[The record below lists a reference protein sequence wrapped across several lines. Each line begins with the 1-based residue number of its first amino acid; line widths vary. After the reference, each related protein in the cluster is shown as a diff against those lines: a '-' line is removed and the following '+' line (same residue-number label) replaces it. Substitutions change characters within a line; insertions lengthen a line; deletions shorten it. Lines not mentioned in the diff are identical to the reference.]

1 MHDTPCMT
9 KLYSDDGNDGNDHL
23 NGFLVSEIQQDNIGG
38 QRSKIDVVATILHI
52 CLNGSLKN
60 HIIGKGNLSDSMTN
74 HYLTLLLY
82 HNLLETYKDEG
93 NNNRTYYRTTRK
105 GKAVIVHYNE
115 IQKLFLKSNS
125 SGTGDRYYPEKRKY
139 AHYSTLYP
147 YRILIIDDESDITS
161 ALKSGLQ
168 LQGFKVDVFNE
179 PLKALSNYSVGTY
192 NLLILDVKMPKMS
205 GFELYRVIR
214 KLDKGI
220 IVCFWTAFEVC
231 YEELRRMF
239 PTMDE
244 RYFIRKPIAMDE
256 LVDRIQS
263 IISTSG
269 EMTNAMAP
277 NSSAANNQQK

>member
-1 MHDTPCMT
+1 MT
-9 KLYSDDGNDGNDHL
+9 SLYADDDSDEIL
-23 NGFLVSEIQQDNIGG
+23 ISELQQDNIGG

-52 CLNGSLKN
+52 CLDGSLKN

-82 HNLLETYKDEG
+82 HNLLETYKDED

-105 GKAVIVHYNE
+105 GKAVILHYNE
-115 IQKLFLKSNS
+115 IQKLFLKKGMLSSNNFRTS
-125 SGTGDRYYPEKRKY
+125 AGDRYYPEKRKY
-139 AHYSTLYP
+139 PENSTLNQYK
-147 YRILIIDDESDITS
+147 ILIIDDESDITS
-161 ALKSGLQ
+161 ALKCGLQ

-192 NLLILDVKMPKMS
+192 NLLILDVKMPRMN
-205 GFELYRVIR
+205 GFELYKVIR

-220 IVCFWTAFEVC
+220 RICFWTAFEVC

-239 PTMDE
+239 PVMDE

-256 LVDRIQS
+256 LIDRIQS
-263 IISTSG
+263 IISAST
-269 EMTNAMAP
+269 ETTNVMSP
-277 NSSAANNQQK
+277 NENVATNQQK

>member
-1 MHDTPCMT
+1 MT
-9 KLYSDDGNDGNDHL
+9 KLSGDDDYNNNNHHRND
-23 NGFLVSEIQQDNIGG
+23 FLISELQQDNIGG

-52 CLNGSLKN
+52 CLNASLKN

-105 GKAVIVHYNE
+105 GKGVIVHYNE
-115 IQKLFLKSNS
+115 IQKLFLEKGIIKSNS
-125 SGTGDRYYPEKRKY
+125 NSTGDRYYPENRKY
-139 AHYSTLYP
+139 AHNSTLYP

-161 ALKSGLQ
+161 ALKTGLQ

-239 PTMDE
+239 PAMDE
-244 RYFIRKPIAMDE
+244 RYFIRKPISMDE
-256 LVDRIQS
+256 LIDRIQN

-269 EMTNAMAP
+269 EMTNAMTA
-277 NSSAANNQQK
+277 NSSAANNHQK

>member
-1 MHDTPCMT
+1 MT
-9 KLYSDDGNDGNDHL
+9 KLSGDEDYNNHRND
-23 NGFLVSEIQQDNIGG
+23 FLISEIQQDNIGG

-82 HNLLETYKDEG
+82 HNLLEIYKDEG

-139 AHYSTLYP
+139 GHYSTLYP

-239 PTMDE
+239 PAMDE
-244 RYFIRKPIAMDE
+244 RYFIRKPISMDE
-256 LVDRIQS
+256 LIDRIQN

-269 EMTNAMAP
+269 EMTNAMTA
-277 NSSAANNQQK
+277 NSSAANNHQK

>member
-1 MHDTPCMT
+1 MT
-9 KLYSDDGNDGNDHL
+9 NLYGDDDDGKDNHND
-23 NGFLVSEIQQDNIGG
+23 FLISELQQDNIGG

-52 CLNGSLKN
+52 CLDGSLKN

-115 IQKLFLKSNS
+115 IQKLFLKKGILNSNS
-125 SGTGDRYYPEKRKY
+125 SSTGDRYYPEKRKY
-139 AHYSTLYP
+139 AHNSILYP
-147 YRILIIDDESDITS
+147 YKILIIDDESDITS

-168 LQGFKVDVFNE
+168 LQGFKVDVLNE

-192 NLLILDVKMPKMS
+192 NLLILDVKMPKMN
-205 GFELYRVIR
+205 GFELYKVIR

-220 IVCFWTAFEVC
+220 IICFWTAFEVC

-239 PTMDE
+239 PAMDE

-256 LVDRIQS
+256 LIDRIQS
-263 IISTSG
+263 IISPSA
-269 EMTNAMAP
+269 EMTNAMTP
-277 NSSAANNQQK
+277 NNGAANNQQK

>member
-1 MHDTPCMT
+1 MT
-9 KLYSDDGNDGNDHL
+9 SLYADDDSDEIL
-23 NGFLVSEIQQDNIGG
+23 ISELQQDNIGG

-52 CLNGSLKN
+52 CLDGSLKN

-82 HNLLETYKDEG
+82 HNLLETYKDED

-105 GKAVIVHYNE
+105 GKAVILHYNE
-115 IQKLFLKSNS
+115 IQKLFLKKGMLSSNNFRTS
-125 SGTGDRYYPEKRKY
+125 TGDRYYPEKRKY
-139 AHYSTLYP
+139 PDNSTLNQYK
-147 YRILIIDDESDITS
+147 ILIIDDESDITS
-161 ALKSGLQ
+161 ALKCGLQ

-192 NLLILDVKMPKMS
+192 NLLILDVKMPRMN
-205 GFELYRVIR
+205 GFELYKVIR

-220 IVCFWTAFEVC
+220 RICFWTAFEVC

-239 PTMDE
+239 PVMDE

-256 LVDRIQS
+256 LIDRIES
-263 IISTSG
+263 IISEST
-269 EMTNAMAP
+269 ETTNVMSP
-277 NSSAANNQQK
+277 NENVATNQQK

>member
-1 MHDTPCMT
+1 MT
-9 KLYSDDGNDGNDHL
+9 KLCGDDDDDDDHRND
-23 NGFLVSEIQQDNIGG
+23 FLISELQQDNIGG

-52 CLNGSLKN
+52 CLCGSLKN

-115 IQKLFLKSNS
+115 IQKLFLKKGIIKS
-125 SGTGDRYYPEKRKY
+125 SSSTGDRYYPDNRKY
-139 AHYSTLYP
+139 AHNSTLYP

-192 NLLILDVKMPKMS
+192 NLLILDVKMPKMN
-205 GFELYRVIR
+205 GFELYKVIR

-239 PTMDE
+239 PAMDE

>member
-1 MHDTPCMT
+1 MVN
-9 KLYSDDGNDGNDHL
+9 LYGDDDD
-23 NGFLVSEIQQDNIGG
+23 FLISELHQDNIGG

-52 CLNGSLKN
+52 CLDGSLKN

-93 NNNRTYYRTTRK
+93 NNNRTYYRTTQK
-105 GKAVIVHYNE
+105 GKGVIVHYNE
-115 IQKLFLKSNS
+115 IQKLFLKKGILNSNS
-125 SGTGDRYYPEKRKY
+125 TSTGDRYYPEKRKY
-139 AHYSTLYP
+139 AHNSILYP
-147 YRILIIDDESDITS
+147 YKILIIDDESDITS

-192 NLLILDVKMPKMS
+192 NLLILDVKMPKMN
-205 GFELYRVIR
+205 GFELYKVIR

-231 YEELRRMF
+231 YEELRKMF
-239 PTMDE
+239 PAMDE

-256 LVDRIQS
+256 LIDRIQS
-263 IISTSG
+263 IISPSA
-269 EMTNAMAP
+269 EMTNAITP
-277 NSSAANNQQK
+277 NNSATNIQEK

>member
-1 MHDTPCMT
+1 MAN
-9 KLYSDDGNDGNDHL
+9 LYGDDGNDNHND
-23 NGFLVSEIQQDNIGG
+23 FPISELQQDNIGG

-52 CLNGSLKN
+52 CLDGSLKN

-82 HNLLETYKDEG
+82 HNLLESYKDEG

-115 IQKLFLKSNS
+115 IQKLFLKTAILKSKNNS
-125 SGTGDRYYPEKRKY
+125 STGDRYYLEKRKY
-139 AHYSTLYP
+139 AHSSTLYP
-147 YRILIIDDESDITS
+147 YKILIIDDESDITS

-192 NLLILDVKMPKMS
+192 DLLILDIKMPKMN

-214 KLDKGI
+214 KLDKGVI
-220 IVCFWTAFEVC
+220 ICFWTAFEVC

-239 PTMDE
+239 PAMDE

-256 LVDRIQS
+256 LIDRIQNV
-263 IISTSG
+263 ISPSA
-269 EMTNAMAP
+269 EMTNPMTP
-277 NSSAANNQQK
+277 DGSAAKNQEK

>member
-1 MHDTPCMT
+1 MAN
-9 KLYSDDGNDGNDHL
+9 LYRDDGNDNHND
-23 NGFLVSEIQQDNIGG
+23 FPISELQQDNIGG

-52 CLNGSLKN
+52 CLDGSLKN

-115 IQKLFLKSNS
+115 IQKLFLKTAILKSNNS
-125 SGTGDRYYPEKRKY
+125 STGDRYYLETRKY
-139 AHYSTLYP
+139 AHSSILYP
-147 YRILIIDDESDITS
+147 YKILIIDDESDITS

-192 NLLILDVKMPKMS
+192 NLLILDIKMPKMN

-214 KLDKGI
+214 KLDKGVI
-220 IVCFWTAFEVC
+220 ICFWTAFEVC

-239 PTMDE
+239 PAMDE

-256 LVDRIQS
+256 LIDRIQNV
-263 IISTSG
+263 ISPSA
-269 EMTNAMAP
+269 EMTNPMTP
-277 NSSAANNQQK
+277 DGSAAKNQEK

>member
-1 MHDTPCMT
+1 MT
-9 KLYSDDGNDGNDHL
+9 NLHREVSDDIL
-23 NGFLVSEIQQDNIGG
+23 ISELQQDNIGG

-52 CLNGSLKN
+52 CLDGSLKN

-105 GKAVIVHYNE
+105 GKAVILHYNE
-115 IQKLFLKSNS
+115 IQKLFLKKGILTSNNCRT
-125 SGTGDRYYPEKRKY
+125 GIGDRYYPEKRKY
-139 AHYSTLYP
+139 TDNSTP
-147 YRILIIDDESDITS
+147 YQYKILIIDDESDITS
-161 ALKSGLQ
+161 ALKCGME

-179 PLKALSNYSVGTY
+179 PLKALSNYTVGTY
-192 NLLILDVKMPKMS
+192 NLLILDVKMPRMN
-205 GFELYRVIR
+205 GFELYKVIR

-220 IVCFWTAFEVC
+220 RICFWTAFEVC

-239 PTMDE
+239 PVMDE
-244 RYFIRKPIAMDE
+244 RCFIRKPIAMDE